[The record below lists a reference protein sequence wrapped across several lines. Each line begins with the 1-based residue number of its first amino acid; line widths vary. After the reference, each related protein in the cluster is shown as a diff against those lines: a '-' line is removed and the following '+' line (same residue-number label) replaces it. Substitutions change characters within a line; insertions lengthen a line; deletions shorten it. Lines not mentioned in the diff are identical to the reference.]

1 MRRLTACTLRMARD
15 RNGCAIAGLWEG
27 GIVRMERVQGGWTFQ
42 IPMREIG
49 RTNFFEF
56 RPLAMGGKWHTAG
69 VARTLV
75 HCCIVA
81 ERMQAGTHVL
91 RGASRDA
98 LGQVPALV
106 VDWGD
111 VKDEIAAHA
120 SVRAPD

>member
-1 MRRLTACTLRMARD
+1 
-15 RNGCAIAGLWEG
+15 
-27 GIVRMERVQGGWTFQ
+27 
-42 IPMREIG
+42 MREIG

-56 RPLAMGGKWHTAG
+56 RPLAMDGKWRTAG
-69 VARTLV
+69 VARTLA

-91 RGASRDA
+91 RGAGRDA

-106 VDWGD
+106 VEWAD

-120 SVRAPD
+120 SVRAPE